1 MVAVGRRDVLLNV
14 FFIGIDSVGAMRR
27 PDTRWLMRKGE
38 YKTKMKEDVLRKWAR
53 WAKKGVSTAELRK
66 IARDEFEREG
76 GYVGIDGGQY
86 SK

>member
-1 MVAVGRRDVLLNV
+1 
-14 FFIGIDSVGAMRR
+14 
-27 PDTRWLMRKGE
+27 
-38 YKTKMKEDVLRKWAR
+38 MKEDVLRKWAR